1 MKFGVKNFFTNGIWE
16 INQKKLPGYLRYL
29 LNATRVVTLAVRGFL
44 DDKIQQKAS
53 ALTFYS
59 LLSVVPIFAMAFGI
73 AKGFGLENKL
83 REQILSNA
91 EASQQQEVVKW
102 MVNFADTMLAN
113 AQGGVIA
120 GIGIAVLLWSVMSIL
135 GNIESSFND
144 IWRVRKPRSVLRKF
158 TDYMAIMILAP
169 ILFAASGSITVFI
182 STQVENIADKV
193 EAVSFLANF
202 TQKLLQF
209 APYGLIWLIFFLV
222 YMIMIFLY

>member
-83 REQILSNA
+83 YI
-91 EASQQQEVVKW
+91 
-102 MVNFADTMLAN
+102 
-113 AQGGVIA
+113 
-120 GIGIAVLLWSVMSIL
+120 
-135 GNIESSFND
+135 
-144 IWRVRKPRSVLRKF
+144 
-158 TDYMAIMILAP
+158 
-169 ILFAASGSITVFI
+169 
-182 STQVENIADKV
+182 
-193 EAVSFLANF
+193 
-202 TQKLLQF
+202 
-209 APYGLIWLIFFLV
+209 
-222 YMIMIFLY
+222 

>member
-222 YMIMIFLY
+222 YMLMQI

>member
-120 GIGIAVLLWSVMSIL
+120 GIGIAVLLWSVMSI
-135 GNIESSFND
+135 
-144 IWRVRKPRSVLRKF
+144 
-158 TDYMAIMILAP
+158 
-169 ILFAASGSITVFI
+169 
-182 STQVENIADKV
+182 
-193 EAVSFLANF
+193 
-202 TQKLLQF
+202 
-209 APYGLIWLIFFLV
+209 
-222 YMIMIFLY
+222 